1 MSQGTRDGT
10 PLLEVDNITK
20 YFGTVIAIKDIS
32 MSVRAGEVMC
42 VLGDNGAGKSTLIK
56 TLSGVHQPSEGRYL
70 IEGQQVRLTSPRDAL
85 SRGIATVYQDLAMI
99 PLLSVWR
106 NFFLGSEP
114 TRGWGPWRRFDVD
127 FAQRTARDE
136 LQKMGIDIRDTA
148 QPVGTLSGGER
159 QSVAIARAVYFGAKV
174 LILDEPTSA
183 LGVKQAGVV
192 LRYIVQA
199 RARGLGVIF
208 ITHNPHH
215 AYPVG
220 DRFTILNRGRSY
232 GTFAKAELSRD
243 ELVQMM
249 AGGRELEELGHELEE
264 FAQTEGESEEARALR
279 DAAHVLEEEAKG

>member
-1 MSQGTRDGT
+1 MSEGTRDGT

-32 MSVRAGEVMC
+32 MSVQAGEVMC

-56 TLSGVHQPSEGRYL
+56 TLSGVHQPSEGRYM
-70 IEGQQVRLTSPRDAL
+70 IEGNEVRLSSPRDAL

-114 TRGWGPWRRFDVD
+114 TKGWGPWRRFDVD

-148 QPVGTLSGGER
+148 QAVGTLSGGER

-220 DRFTILNRGRSY
+220 DRFTILNRGHSY

-264 FAQTEGESEEARALR
+264 FAQVEEESEEARALR
-279 DAAHVLEEEAKG
+279 NAAHALEEEAKG